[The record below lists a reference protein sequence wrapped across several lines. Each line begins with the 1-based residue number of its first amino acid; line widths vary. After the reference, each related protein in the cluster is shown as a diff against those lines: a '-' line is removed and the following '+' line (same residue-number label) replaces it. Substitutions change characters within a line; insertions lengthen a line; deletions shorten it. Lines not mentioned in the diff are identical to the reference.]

1 MQDWL
6 NSVAANV
13 KKGSEYQGNA
23 KNATLLSFHD
33 KLADQFGGNVTAL
46 KDMRTTVEQLLD
58 SKKAGSESA
67 DWAESARSALTQS
80 KQMTSALTMNISAF
94 GAVHRVHYKTAK
106 KAKSEST
113 AA

>member
-1 MQDWL
+1 MD
-6 NSVAANV
+6 
-13 KKGSEYQGNA
+13 
-23 KNATLLSFHD
+23 ATLLPFHD

-46 KDMRTTVEQLLD
+46 KGMRTTVEQLLD

-80 KQMTSALTMNISAF
+80 KQMTGALIMNISAF
-94 GAVHRVHYKTAK
+94 EAVHRVHYKTAK
-106 KAKSEST
+106 KVKSEST